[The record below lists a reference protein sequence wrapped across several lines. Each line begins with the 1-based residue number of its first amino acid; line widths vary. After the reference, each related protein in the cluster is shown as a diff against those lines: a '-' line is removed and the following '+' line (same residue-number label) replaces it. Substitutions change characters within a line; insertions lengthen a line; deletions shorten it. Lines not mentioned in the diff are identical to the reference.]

1 MFAVRRT
8 PAIPAGVWPC
18 YRCAVLEAFAQA
30 AIALVA
36 IANPVGAAPM
46 FVSIT
51 QGVPDA
57 ERSRLI
63 LRATVAVFVILA
75 GAAIFGRPL
84 LELLGVS
91 LAAFR
96 TGGGLVILLM
106 GLEQLRGEKTPVQ
119 NMRTHDT
126 DVEDTV
132 MVPFAMPM
140 VAGPGAITTVVTLA
154 SRAKAPQDVV
164 VVIGAIAATCLAMLL
179 TLRSA
184 AWLNT
189 RVSARAQRIF
199 LRFMGLIL
207 VAMGAQFIAEGWLAI
222 SAGQA
227 D

>member
-1 MFAVRRT
+1 VF
-8 PAIPAGVWPC
+8 
-18 YRCAVLEAFAQA
+18 EAFAQA

-57 ERSRLI
+57 ERSRLTV
-63 LRATVAVFVILA
+63 RATVAVFVILA
-75 GAAIFGRPL
+75 GAAVFGRPL
-84 LELLGVS
+84 LDLLGVS

-106 GLEQLRGEKTPVQ
+106 GLEQLRGEKSPVQ
-119 NMRTHDT
+119 NLRTRDT

-140 VAGPGAITTVVTLA
+140 VAGPGAIATVVTLA
-154 SRAKAPQDVV
+154 SRAKAPEDVV
-164 VVIGAIAATCLAMLL
+164 VVVGAIAATCVVMLL

-189 RVSARAQRIF
+189 KVSARAQRIF

-207 VAMGAQFIAEGWLAI
+207 IAMGAQFIAEGWLAI
-222 SAGQA
+222 EAGNA
-227 D
+227 E

>member
-1 MFAVRRT
+1 M
-8 PAIPAGVWPC
+8 I
-18 YRCAVLEAFAQA
+18 ESFAQA

-51 QGVPDA
+51 QGLPDA
-57 ERSRLI
+57 ERARLI
-63 LRATVAVFVILA
+63 VRATVAVFLILA
-75 GAAIFGRPL
+75 GAAVFGRPL
-84 LELLGVS
+84 LEMLGIS

-119 NMRTHDT
+119 NLRTRDT

-154 SRAKAPQDVV
+154 SRAKAAPDVV
-164 VVIGAIAATCLAMLL
+164 VVVGAIAATCVALFL

-189 RVSARAQRIF
+189 KVSPRAQRIF

-222 SAGQA
+222 EAGHA
-227 D
+227 E

>member
-1 MFAVRRT
+1 M
-8 PAIPAGVWPC
+8 
-18 YRCAVLEAFAQA
+18 LEPFVQS

-36 IANPVGAAPM
+36 IANPIGAAPV
-46 FVSIT
+46 FLSIT
-51 QGVPDA
+51 QGVSA
-57 ERSRLI
+57 EERWRLM

-75 GAAIFGRPL
+75 GAALVGRPL
-84 LELLGVS
+84 LAAFGVS

-106 GLEQLRGEKTPVQ
+106 GLEQLRGDKTPVQ
-119 NMRTHDT
+119 NLRTRDD

-154 SRAKAPQDVV
+154 SRAEGPSGLLVV
-164 VVIGAIAATCLAMLL
+164 VVAIAATCLALIL

-184 AWLNT
+184 TWLT
-189 RVSARAQRIF
+189 ARVSGRAQRIF

-222 SAGQA
+222 ESGNAE
-227 D
+227 